1 VERGGE
7 GDCEKEGG
15 GEEGERDREPLVD
28 SSFFLGE
35 FLNLGKSPGLACA
48 RMNASASAWRFSVSM
63 ARLIGPQI
71 GFQYS
76 FDALFDAF
84 FFSGLFLAQALLYS
98 TECSG
103 LFLRQATSETSPLA
117 FLRATATRSVDALSV
132 RLTCPLSFLRGHTH
146 RRSLRRAGRSPVR
159 RRQACPLSWVHAA
172 LLAFKTDMLTEQNP
186 PDLRFVEV
194 CWAGERTLILTH
206 LI

>member
-1 VERGGE
+1 
-7 GDCEKEGG
+7 
-15 GEEGERDREPLVD
+15 LVD

-117 FLRATATRSVDALSV
+117 FLRTTATRLVDALSV
-132 RLTCPLSFLRGHTH
+132 RLTCPLSFLQGPHSSPEFETRWPQPCAQQAGMPSLLGACCSA
-146 RRSLRRAGRSPVR
+146 RS
-159 RRQACPLSWVHAA
+159 
-172 LLAFKTDMLTEQNP
+172 
-186 PDLRFVEV
+186 
-194 CWAGERTLILTH
+194 
-206 LI
+206 